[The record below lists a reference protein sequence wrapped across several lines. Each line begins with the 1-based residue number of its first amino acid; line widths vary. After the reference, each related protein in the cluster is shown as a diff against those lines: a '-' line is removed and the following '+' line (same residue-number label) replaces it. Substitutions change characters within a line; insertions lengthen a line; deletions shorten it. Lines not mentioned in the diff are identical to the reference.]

1 MATGAHKHKKLG
13 YRLFKDKYV
22 SQVQVKP
29 NVKTAHGVKFLV
41 KAAVHASMK
50 KQSCVVYVHLNQLNG
65 EVVHANCACVAGK
78 CGCCKRVAA
87 LLYLINDF
95 IQLEL
100 SEVPDAHNYFN
111 SGMFRDLMKQ
121 MSLFFWKTLNL
132 RSLHLSKII
141 KRKQNMYVVVPVDIK
156 RHTPHTTLCQGT
168 KSRKSPKISTRT
180 RTGRQSKLFK

>member
-1 MATGAHKHKKLG
+1 MDKANLQVMNEENQTPTHVECSKWTKDLKFLPKFTQQLLEKHLINNISTNDMATGAHKHKKLG

-41 KAAVHASMK
+41 KAAVHASMR
-50 KQSCVVYVHLNQLNG
+50 KQSYVVYVHLNQLNG

-87 LLYLINDF
+87 LLYQIYDF

-111 SGMFRDLMKQ
+111 SGMFRDLMK
-121 MSLFFWKTLNL
+121 
-132 RSLHLSKII
+132 
-141 KRKQNMYVVVPVDIK
+141 
-156 RHTPHTTLCQGT
+156 
-168 KSRKSPKISTRT
+168 
-180 RTGRQSKLFK
+180 